1 MLVGDFKLSAILR
14 KALPEKYYYM
24 ALKDNYARCS
34 STIMSYPQFKFSWYG
49 FLERVCSVI
58 NFEEGFKCQHCGSS
72 PDHVIMDA
80 TTLAHRKNFKVWH
93 EDLRE
98 LASDNIKQIP
108 YRYASDD
115 HWFYFSSLGF
125 LPPGISISNTSFY
138 GIAYSIYMYVQAFLF
153 L

>member
-1 MLVGDFKLSAILR
+1 M
-14 KALPEKYYYM
+14 YTYYM
-24 ALKDNYARCS
+24 TLKDNYARCS

-125 LPPGISISNTSFY
+125 LPFSVKKISKLKLRY
-138 GIAYSIYMYVQAFLF
+138 KSIYYATI
-153 L
+153 